1 MAGKRIFNDNPTLA
15 PASGGGQP
23 AIALPFYEPRAMT
36 AGVEQLDITKALD
49 RRQRAPQA
57 WQTAAWSFAKQ
68 IGEIKY
74 AFNLTANITS
84 RARFYAGLIDNNDE
98 APVDVESF
106 VRSVGEAVES
116 QQHADSLLEAAKIAD
131 EAIRDFFRGGQARLT
146 RILAWN
152 LQVVGEA
159 YIFDN
164 YGKWDVA
171 STNEII
177 WGDPVR
183 VNRSRV
189 GGRQG
194 EAAGQPLKQGA
205 YVARVYR
212 EDPQYA
218 ADADS
223 NMLGVLD
230 ACEQVVL
237 SDQQMRMMT
246 RSRFAAPI
254 WSIPAGTTSLNGK
267 DIDEAVRELAQGPI
281 EDEASLY
288 SIVPL
293 LIQLPPEGK
302 MERLDLGRTVTEA
315 DIKLQE
321 NYLQRILDG
330 LDIPKDMVSGMDG
343 VRYSNALAVN
353 DNYYKGH
360 IEPLIV
366 LICDILTYAYLRPM
380 LHKAGVSE
388 DIMDRFVVWYNPA
401 AIVTR
406 PDRSASA
413 DTGAAAGRISD
424 AAWRRAHGYSEHDAP
439 TPDEVLR
446 RLAIA
451 RAVIPPDM
459 SPALIEM
466 LNPEFFN
473 QERQAGQDAA
483 GIPGD
488 VAQLLEGGPGL
499 SEATPAA
506 DGAAPPTE
514 SAPPAASPTS
524 IPPLDP
530 ERAAEINRAL
540 QGPSDGAGEFT
551 ETEGQTEAT
560 SGGELSRGGTMPPR
574 PR

>member
-1 MAGKRIFNDNPTLA
+1 
-15 PASGGGQP
+15 
-23 AIALPFYEPRAMT
+23 MT
-36 AGVEQLDITKALD
+36 AGVEQLDLTKAID
-49 RRQRAPQA
+49 KRQRAPLA
-57 WQTAAWSFAKQ
+57 WQNAAWAYAKQ

-74 AFNLTANITS
+74 AFGLTANITS

-106 VRSVGEAVES
+106 LDSVETVDS
-116 QQHADSLLEAAKIAD
+116 QQHADSMLEAAKVAD

-152 LQVVGEA
+152 LQAVGEA
-159 YIFDN
+159 YIVDN

-171 STNEII
+171 SISEMV

-183 VNRSRV
+183 LNRSRT

-212 EDPQYA
+212 EDPQYS

-223 NMLGVLD
+223 NMVGVLD

-237 SDQQMRMMT
+237 SDQQMRVMT
-246 RSRFAAPI
+246 RSRMSAPM
-254 WSIPAGTTSLNGK
+254 WALPAGTSTLNGK
-267 DIDEAVRELAQGPI
+267 PIDEAIRELVQDPI
-281 EDEASLY
+281 EDESSLY
-288 SIVPL
+288 TIAPL
-293 LIQLPPEGK
+293 LLQLAGEGK
-302 MERLDLGRTVTEA
+302 PEKLDIARVVTEA

-353 DNYYKGH
+353 DNFYKGH

-380 LHKAGVSE
+380 LHKAGVPE
-388 DIMDRFVVWYNPA
+388 EIMERFVIWYNPA

-413 DTGAAAGRISD
+413 DTGEAKNMISGT
-424 AAWRRAHGYSEHDAP
+424 AWRRAHGYSEHDAP
-439 TPDEVLR
+439 TPDELLLK
-446 RLAIA
+446 LALQ

-466 LNPEFFN
+466 INPEFFAK
-473 QERQAGQDAA
+473 ERQAGQAEA

-488 VAQLLEGGPGL
+488 IAQLLDGGSGL
-499 SEATPAA
+499 TDAPAAPAA
-506 DGAAPPTE
+506 DGAAPAPTTVPDAGPAD
-514 SAPPAASPTS
+514 AP
-524 IPPLDP
+524 PPLDQ
-530 ERAAEINRAL
+530 ERADAINQAL

-551 ETEGQTEAT
+551 ETTGQTEAQ
-560 SGGELSRGGTMPPR
+560 SGGELQRGGTMPPR

>member
-1 MAGKRIFNDNPTLA
+1 MAGKRIFNDNPIVA
-15 PASGGGQP
+15 PSTGADEP
-23 AIALPFYEPRAMT
+23 LKAVPYLEPRAMT
-36 AGVEQLDITKALD
+36 AGVEQLDLTKAID

-57 WQTAAWSFAKQ
+57 WQTAAWAYAKQ

-74 AFNLTANITS
+74 AFGLTANITS

-106 VRSVGEAVES
+106 LASVES
-116 QQHADSLLEAAKIAD
+116 VDSEQHADSVLEAAKVAD

-152 LQVVGEA
+152 LQAVGEA

-164 YGKWDVA
+164 HGKWDVA
-171 STNEII
+171 SINEII

-183 VNRSRV
+183 LNRSRI

-194 EAAGQPLKQGA
+194 EAAGTPLKQGA
-205 YVARVYR
+205 YIARVYR

-218 ADADS
+218 GDADS

-246 RSRFAAPI
+246 RSRFSAPV
-254 WSIPAGTTSLNGK
+254 WTVPSGTVSLNGK
-267 DIDEAVRELAQGPI
+267 AIDEAVRELAQGPV

-288 SIVPL
+288 TIVPL
-293 LIQLPPEGK
+293 LLQVPEGQK
-302 MERLDLGRTVTEA
+302 IERQDLGRTVTEA
-315 DIKLQE
+315 DITLQE

-380 LHKAGVSE
+380 LHKAGVPAE
-388 DIMDRFVVWYNPA
+388 ILERFVIWYNPA

-406 PDRSASA
+406 PDRSSSA
-413 DTGAAAGRISD
+413 DTGHAKGLISGT
-424 AAWRRAHGYSEHDAP
+424 AWRRAHGYSEHDAP
-439 TPDEVLR
+439 TDDEILR
-446 RLAIA
+446 QLAIA

-466 LNPEFFN
+466 LNPAFFAK
-473 QERQAGQDAA
+473 ERQAGQDAA
-483 GIPGD
+483 GIPSD
-488 VAQLLEGGPGL
+488 VAQLLDGGQALP
-499 SEATPAA
+499 EASPTA
-506 DGAAPPTE
+506 DGT
-514 SAPPAASPTS
+514 APPAESSVPAAQPTG
-524 IPPLDP
+524 IPPLNP
-530 ERAAEINRAL
+530 ERAEAINKAL

-551 ETEGQTEAT
+551 ETEGQTEST
-560 SGGELSRGGTMPPR
+560 SGGELQRGGTMPPR